1 MRNGNGV
8 DLGAVYELLSEVAQT
23 VRMHSQEFDRVNGR
37 LDGMDR
43 RLDGMDRRLDG
54 MDRRLDDLAAA
65 VADLRSAVTE
75 YHATVVGHGVL
86 YSELEQRVRRIERH
100 LKLEPTGE

>member
-23 VRMHSQEFDRVNGR
+23 VRMHSQEFDRVNG
-37 LDGMDR
+37 
-43 RLDGMDRRLDG
+43 RLDG